1 MRSIEIEDTKSF
13 MSALFVKDS
22 FDSFLVKSADITTF
36 VLFSID
42 GSAYRDFFGD
52 ELEITEEYVPWS
64 ILKPYCY
71 NIIKGKKVP
80 LSMKFVFS
88 LPSNKIDELI
98 DSTGLGIKKTDI
110 NALSINVRFENNK
123 VSVITG
129 TSLRTFT
136 LDKSFENAWD
146 EYVSKFLLAL

>member
-52 ELEITEEYVPWS
+52 ELEITEEYVSWS